1 MNDRSLDQWLD
12 YISSIRPKEANLGLD
27 KISHI
32 YKKIINFPL
41 ASKIVVVGGTN
52 GKGSTVEFL
61 TQLLMLNNKSV
72 GTFTSP
78 HIFKFNERIRVNGKP
93 VADNEIIDAFQLI
106 EVNRGSS
113 KLTYFDFS
121 TLAALRIFNRLNL
134 DVIILEIGLGGRLD
148 PVNIVDSDIGVLT
161 NVELDH
167 QEWLGKDKEAIGK
180 EKAAIFRSNKTVIL
194 GQHEMP
200 KTVLNKTLRLQNK
213 VLKVGRDFEYSVNDS
228 LKEWA
233 YTFNSDQQI
242 SLKKLKLGS
251 LSVSSLSCALTA
263 YIALGNKLDLNI
275 NAVLDRTHLRGT
287 CELIDGRFL
296 LDVSHNASSAEY
308 LNAFIQRNFSKEIKI
323 TAVLGVM
330 EDKDVNSIIKPFAE
344 KVDKWFLTSPNLQ
357 RSMRTDELKAH
368 LKLLGDLNS
377 EVRISEID
385 NVKQAC
391 LQAHQETSK
400 VGLIL
405 VFGSFYTVSEAF
417 LAINPLSSVA

>member
-27 KISHI
+27 KIRPI

-275 NAVLDRTHLRGT
+275 NAVLARTHLQGR
-287 CELIDGRFL
+287 CELIDSRFL

-344 KVDKWFLTSPNLQ
+344 KVDKWFLTSQNLQ

-385 NVKQAC
+385 TVKQAC

-400 VGLIL
+400 AGLIL
-405 VFGSFYTVSEAF
+405 VFGAFYTVSEAF

>member
-27 KISHI
+27 KIRPI

-233 YTFNSDQQI
+233 YTFNN
-242 SLKKLKLGS
+242 GHP
-251 LSVSSLSCALTA
+251 VS
-263 YIALGNKLDLNI
+263 Y
-275 NAVLDRTHLRGT
+275 THLT
-287 CELIDGRFL
+287 LP
-296 LDVSHNASSAEY
+296 
-308 LNAFIQRNFSKEIKI
+308 
-323 TAVLGVM
+323 T
-330 EDKDVNSIIKPFAE
+330 
-344 KVDKWFLTSPNLQ
+344 
-357 RSMRTDELKAH
+357 KA
-368 LKLLGDLNS
+368 
-377 EVRISEID
+377 
-385 NVKQAC
+385 
-391 LQAHQETSK
+391 
-400 VGLIL
+400 
-405 VFGSFYTVSEAF
+405 
-417 LAINPLSSVA
+417 

>member
-27 KISHI
+27 KIRPI

-275 NAVLDRTHLRGT
+275 NAVLDRTHLRGR

-344 KVDKWFLTSPNLQ
+344 KVD
-357 RSMRTDELKAH
+357 
-368 LKLLGDLNS
+368 
-377 EVRISEID
+377 
-385 NVKQAC
+385 
-391 LQAHQETSK
+391 
-400 VGLIL
+400 
-405 VFGSFYTVSEAF
+405 
-417 LAINPLSSVA
+417 

>member
-27 KISHI
+27 KIRPI

-106 EVNRGSS
+106 EVHRGSS

-275 NAVLDRTHLRGT
+275 NAVLDRTHLRGR

-330 EDKDVNSIIKPFAE
+330 EYKDVNSIIKPFAE

>member
-27 KISHI
+27 KIRPI

-106 EVNRGSS
+106 EVHRGSS

-233 YTFNSDQQI
+233 YTFNNDQQI

-275 NAVLDRTHLRGT
+275 NAVLDRTHLRGR

>member
-27 KISHI
+27 KIRPI
-32 YKKIINFPL
+32 YKKIINFHL

-148 PVNIVDSDIGVLT
+148 PVNIVDSDISVLT

-275 NAVLDRTHLRGT
+275 NAVLDRTHLRGR

>member
-27 KISHI
+27 KIRPI
-32 YKKIINFPL
+32 YKKIVNFPL
-41 ASKIVVVGGTN
+41 ANKVVVVGGTN

-167 QEWLGKDKEAIGK
+167 QEWLGKDKEAIGE

-194 GQHEMP
+194 GEHEMP

-275 NAVLDRTHLRGT
+275 NAVLDRTHLRGR

>member
-27 KISHI
+27 KIRPI

-121 TLAALRIFNRLNL
+121 TLAALQIFNRLNL

-275 NAVLDRTHLRGT
+275 NAVLDRTHLRGR